1 MNFLGMGPAE
11 LIVII
16 IIALIV
22 LGPGKLPEVARAVG
36 KTVRDLRAISDGFQN
51 ELRKEMN
58 SATSV
63 KDEIKPLS
71 ETISSLRSSLEMTPS
86 SVDQKP
92 KDETNEKRPPDSSSE
107 ALQEPAVSSSPPPSE
122 SIEPESDDDLPL
134 EYAGSFSEATEQ
146 KKTE

>member
-36 KTVRDLRAISDGFQN
+36 KTMRDLRAISDGFQN

-71 ETISSLRSSLEMTPS
+71 ESISSLRSSLDVTS
-86 SVDQKP
+86 ALVDQKP
-92 KDETNEKRPPDSSSE
+92 KDETKKEMTSDSDSE
-107 ALQEPAVSSSPPPSE
+107 TLQEPGVSSSPPSSE
-122 SIEPESDDDLPL
+122 SINPESDDDLPL
-134 EYAGSFSEATEQ
+134 EYVGSFSEATEQ